1 MNDPLNRTDGG
12 VPRRSRDGP
21 RPGSVE
27 RYRSFTFLDR
37 SPERWTVF
45 LVTYPGAD
53 GHWRGYFS
61 FRNASLSRG
70 EEIRTA
76 DLFLEASEAEVD
88 VRARSL
94 GRPLLE
100 SLLDS
105 ALHVVERRR
114 DISPDMRRWF
124 REVLASRAGQ
134 LSLQLGTDTEALSLT
149 RLRSLYD
156 SYRIDQVVHLIALVE
171 PAAFEA
177 LVERLLDGRE
187 IDFRAGDRLQLA
199 MIVVQELE
207 GHLPL
212 PPFEVWVED
221 YMSDPEV
228 YHRYSH
234 ALHREATLP

>member
-1 MNDPLNRTDGG
+1 MNDPLKRADAG
-12 VPRRSRDGP
+12 VPRRSADGP

-27 RYRSFTFLDR
+27 RYRSFCFVERPAD
-37 SPERWTVF
+37 RWTVF
-45 LVTYPGAD
+45 LVTYPGTD
-53 GHWRGYFS
+53 GQWRGYFS
-61 FRNASLSRG
+61 FRNASLSG

-76 DLFLEASEAEVD
+76 DLFVEASEAEVD

-114 DISPDMRRWF
+114 GISPDMRRWF

-134 LSLQLGTDTEALSLT
+134 LSLQLGTDADALSLT

-171 PAAFEA
+171 PAAFEE
-177 LVERLLDGRE
+177 LVDRLLDGRE

-207 GHLPL
+207 RRLPL

-228 YHRYSH
+228 YHLYSH
-234 ALHREATLP
+234 ALHRESTLP